1 MADQCSD
8 VRTDRSVSH
17 CVSRTLN
24 RPCNLPLP
32 PPLSSLSLQV
42 HANAVVLFGGKLVV
56 DHVNAAVTLDGWLS
70 LGVPARTAVMIKEL
84 RLQLEKLLGD
94 KVQRPQLDL
103 TKEAGPL
110 VKAVVLL
117 LKENAPPK

>member
-1 MADQCSD
+1 MADQRLD
-8 VRTDRSVSH
+8 VGTDRSL
-17 CVSRTLN
+17 SRCFSRALI
-24 RPCNLPLP
+24 RPCDLPFASR
-32 PPLSSLSLQV
+32 LSSLSLQV

-117 LKENAPPK
+117 LKENALAK